1 MCLSRPVPTFILQ
14 QTEVLKFNFSFVS
27 ESPGDNG
34 KFQEQFPNNNN
45 NNEGMRWGSNT
56 IWSQQTNLM
65 GWEGLTNLK
74 WFNECSTVKVTET
87 QKNMNRSSI
96 LSLHSLIF
104 QIKDSVFQSRQDL
117 LLLCENLVKWNRR
130 SLGRSSG
137 WEIVQDR
144 KACGDLRMDADRAHL
159 APFVPDGGT
168 NGGGGA
174 PHVRRLRTLKRKKEE
189 KVNTRNQVKLER
201 VLGLTVASNA
211 SLATAPA
218 TGEKKRTV
226 LGSVTPWWWWWW
238 WW

>member
-1 MCLSRPVPTFILQ
+1 
-14 QTEVLKFNFSFVS
+14 
-27 ESPGDNG
+27 
-34 KFQEQFPNNNN
+34 
-45 NNEGMRWGSNT
+45 
-56 IWSQQTNLM
+56 
-65 GWEGLTNLK
+65 
-74 WFNECSTVKVTET
+74 
-87 QKNMNRSSI
+87 
-96 LSLHSLIF
+96 
-104 QIKDSVFQSRQDL
+104 
-117 LLLCENLVKWNRR
+117 
-130 SLGRSSG
+130 
-137 WEIVQDR
+137 
-144 KACGDLRMDADRAHL
+144 MDADRAHL

-238 WW
+238 WY